1 MIKLNG
7 KTIYDTSTDF
17 FEEVA
22 NREPFRSSA
31 LTELILDFATF
42 MSNRNECGVINRFRL
57 IPEGTPGQ
65 LIPTTCRNIVEREG
79 AAMQEELKQVSE
91 KALLEHGFTPDG
103 KPSEGCTF
111 VPNESQFIPEETVIN
126 VAKALKLTDI
136 DPKDYELPDSVVN
149 ISADDVFVK
158 KQSDVRP
165 KQESKK
171 SPKRVSNTVLCVE
184 QPGKNVWI
192 DDINIEDIDTEAD
205 VDIKIEDMDTEADA
219 DINTTTDETDAGK
232 RKCILNSC
240 NVKLTMLI
248 LIGFLLRFGLMSKQL
263 VFFADGAR
271 DLNIAITKLGEFAS
285 VKLILDW
292 YHLNKKMGE
301 QLSLAMRG
309 KVHRNA
315 IWEKVMPLLWKG
327 DVDGAIRLIKAID
340 SGTVKD
346 MEVIE
351 YIIEYLTRNKK
362 FIPCYMLR
370 KALKLQN
377 SSNRGEKSND
387 IVVSSRQKHNGMSW
401 SNEGSLSLATVS
413 AIKHNQQLN
422 NWGYN
427 NTIDFSLTG
436 FAEAA

>member
-1 MIKLNG
+1 MLKVNG
-7 KTIYDTSTDF
+7 KTTINTATDF

-22 NREPFRSSA
+22 NREPFRSIA
-31 LTELILDFATF
+31 LTELILDFSTF

-57 IPEGTPGQ
+57 IPETTPGQ

-79 AAMQEELKQVSE
+79 AAMQEELKQFSGE
-91 KALLEHGFTPDG
+91 ALQEQGFSPDG
-103 KPSEGCTF
+103 KPDEGCTF
-111 VPNESQFIPEETVIN
+111 VPNESQFIPEKTVLK
-126 VAKALKLTDI
+126 VAEALKLTNI
-136 DPKDYELPDSVVN
+136 DPKDYELPESVVN
-149 ISADDVFVK
+149 ISADDVLVK
-158 KQSDVRP
+158 RQSDTRP

-192 DDINIEDIDTEAD
+192 DDINTN
-205 VDIKIEDMDTEADA
+205 DMDTEADI
-219 DINTTTDETDAGK
+219 DVNITMDEADAGK
-232 RKCILNSC
+232 HKCILNSSS
-240 NVKLTMLI
+240 VKLAMVI
-248 LIGFLLRFGLMSKQL
+248 LVGFLLRFGLMNKQL

-271 DLNIAITKLGEFAS
+271 DLNAAIIKLGEFAC

-301 QLSLAMRG
+301 QLSLAMKG

-327 DVDGAIRLIKAID
+327 DVDAAIQLFKALDPVTIKKMETID
-340 SGTVKD
+340 
-346 MEVIE
+346 
-351 YIIEYLTRNKK
+351 YIIDYLTRNKK

-387 IVVSSRQKHNGMSW
+387 IIVANRQKHNGMSW
-401 SNEGSLSLATVS
+401 SNEGSVGLATVS
-413 AIKHNQQLN
+413 ATKYNHQLK
-422 NWGYN
+422 NWGHN
-427 NTIDFSLTG
+427 KTLDFSSTG
-436 FAEAA
+436 FNVAA